1 MVWAGDLVRL
11 ENGQLPVKESS
22 SCDETTRP
30 QGKNTTLLLR
40 REVCVKRELR
50 KAEEDQNEQGA
61 SGIRRVS
68 LDVVTF
74 LDRGFRR
81 HKHLLFG
88 RARFANEA
96 SRRQYTCGHV
106 IGLPRKSRANLTWK
120 SGRREGEF
128 PRRIVTAPAHSR
140 SVDGDFRRDEA
151 DSMAMDAGAAVKV
164 SGNMTF
170 AMQIG
175 LVREAVTV
183 TVEGGAGDLT
193 MATLKDIA
201 CAFVDRKF
209 PEHGLYGL
217 EDKILLFRHEQ
228 NNPNILKHVDSI
240 SEVVADTLIEVV
252 LSANTTMEE
261 LQIRPHILFV
271 HSYKSPH
278 FCDFCGEMLFGIVR
292 QGLKCE
298 GCGLNFHKRC
308 AYKIPNNCTHMRRRH
323 STYGSSRGNSFQL
336 PPETTIRQN
345 SQSSFS
351 QLCAVSS
358 KSSSSLSIPT
368 TSSMDSHNSRPKSW
382 SGRPLWLEKEYAV
395 RIKVPHTFVVHNY
408 KRPTVC
414 QLCKKLLRG
423 LFRQGLQCKDCKFNC
438 HKKCAPQVPKNC
450 QGEVKWVA
458 GSIES
463 CPGMDMNDTDLV
475 DDLDNSQS
483 PLSGD
488 QEEDDEDS
496 DHKPPLSP
504 NESNN
509 IPLMRVVQSVKNTKR
524 AGSNIIREGWMVHFT
539 NRDNLRKR
547 HYWKLDTKSIT
558 MYQKENESR
567 YFKDVPLSEISQVEL
582 ARSPQSIDATRNPHV
597 FEFRINS
604 TVYYVGE
611 DPTCGGQEE
620 STMTSVESGVG
631 LEQARSWENAI
642 RQALMPVTARHSPKG
657 DANAGRGISRGSTT
671 GTDIAKLYKIFPDDV
686 LGSGQFGIVYGGK
699 HRTEEREVAIKVIDK
714 LRFPTKQEAQ
724 LKNEVAILQNLHHPG
739 VVDLE
744 KMLET
749 PERIFVVMEKLKGD
763 MLEMILSSP
772 RGRLTERLTKFL
784 VSQVNPSANY
794 VLIHTCGFRGS
805 CPHQKHV
812 MLLATLGLHAAA
824 PCTCPSI

>member
-1 MVWAGDLVRL
+1 
-11 ENGQLPVKESS
+11 
-22 SCDETTRP
+22 
-30 QGKNTTLLLR
+30 
-40 REVCVKRELR
+40 
-50 KAEEDQNEQGA
+50 
-61 SGIRRVS
+61 
-68 LDVVTF
+68 
-74 LDRGFRR
+74 
-81 HKHLLFG
+81 
-88 RARFANEA
+88 
-96 SRRQYTCGHV
+96 
-106 IGLPRKSRANLTWK
+106 
-120 SGRREGEF
+120 
-128 PRRIVTAPAHSR
+128 
-140 SVDGDFRRDEA
+140 
-151 DSMAMDAGAAVKV
+151 
-164 SGNMTF
+164 
-170 AMQIG
+170 
-175 LVREAVTV
+175 
-183 TVEGGAGDLT
+183 
-193 MATLKDIA
+193 
-201 CAFVDRKF
+201 
-209 PEHGLYGL
+209 
-217 EDKILLFRHEQ
+217 
-228 NNPNILKHVDSI
+228 
-240 SEVVADTLIEVV
+240 
-252 LSANTTMEE
+252 MEE

-323 STYGSSRGNSFQL
+323 STYGSSRIGSFQL
-336 PPETTIRQN
+336 PPEGAIRQN

-351 QLCAVSS
+351 QVAVSGKSQSSSSFSQLCAMSS
-358 KSSSSLSIPT
+358 KSSSSFSQVGAAGKSQSSSSLSIPT
-368 TSSMDSHNSRPKSW
+368 TSSTESHNSRPKSW

-408 KRPTVC
+408 KKPTVC

-450 QGEVKWVA
+450 QGEMKWVP
-458 GSIES
+458 GSIVY
-463 CPGMDMNDTDLV
+463 CQGDMNDTDLV
-475 DDLDNSQS
+475 DDLETSQS
-483 PLSGD
+483 PSGD

-558 MYQKENESR
+558 MYQKENDSR
-567 YFKDVPLSEISQVEL
+567 YFKDIPLSDISQVEL
-582 ARSPQSIDATRNPHV
+582 TNSPQSIDATRNPHV
-597 FEFRINS
+597 FELRVNS

-611 DPTCGGQEE
+611 DPTCRGQEDNIV
-620 STMTSVESGVG
+620 TSVESGIG
-631 LEQARSWENAI
+631 LEQALSWENAI
-642 RQALMPVTARHSPKG
+642 RQALMPVTAKHSPKG
-657 DANAGRGISRGSTT
+657 DASSGEGVSRGSTT
-671 GTDIAKLYKIFPDDV
+671 GMDIAKLYKIFPDDV

-784 VSQVNPSANY
+784 VSQVLALVNL
-794 VLIHTCGFRGS
+794 LILRCGIHSKQNSF
-805 CPHQKHV
+805 
-812 MLLATLGLHAAA
+812 GLSH
-824 PCTCPSI
+824 